1 MKIEKIQ
8 LSEKLEQV
16 TLTAY
21 VLEDS
26 PEMTK
31 GIKRPGVLV
40 CPGGAYMFCSDREA
54 EPIALKF
61 AAMGYHAFVLR
72 YSVYSNSGIKFP
84 QPGKTPA
91 YEPGMYPGPMQEIGK
106 AMLAIREH
114 GEEWRV
120 DADKIILTGY
130 SAGAHNCA
138 MYAVYWNSGQIAG
151 ALGVEPAL
159 LKPAAAVLGYG
170 MYDYLKLNVVHKN
183 SENPM
188 DYRLF
193 QDVNF
198 AYFGTD
204 DPTDEAFAAASPA
217 RHITQDT
224 PPMFLWATSED
235 NVVPVRNTIWMAE
248 ALSAAK
254 VPFEVHIYEAGSHG
268 LATADQLS
276 SEAKEQ
282 ISQDVA
288 NWLECAKRWLLK
300 RFALELP
307 EKCQVWSPELMTS
320 E

>member
-1 MKIEKIQ
+1 MKIEKIL
-8 LSEKLEQV
+8 LSEKLEHV

-26 PEMTK
+26 PETTK
-31 GIKRPGVLV
+31 GIKRPGVLI

-72 YSVYSNSGIKFP
+72 YSVYSNSGIQFP
-84 QPGKTPA
+84 QPGKTPP
-91 YEPGMYPGPMQEIGK
+91 YEPGMFPGPMREIGK

-114 GEEWRV
+114 GEDWKV

-138 MYAVYWNSGQIAG
+138 MYAVYWNSGRVAG
-151 ALGVEPAL
+151 ALGADPAL

-170 MYDYLKLNVVHKN
+170 MYDYLRLKEIHKN
-183 SENPM
+183 SEDPM

-204 DPTDEAFAAASPA
+204 APDDEAFAAASPA
-217 RHITQDT
+217 LHVTKDT
-224 PPMFLWATSED
+224 PPMFLWATCED
-235 NVVPVRNTIWMAE
+235 NVVPVRNTVWMAE

-254 VPFEVHIYEAGSHG
+254 VPFEVHIYEKGSHG
-268 LATADQLS
+268 LSAADQLS
-276 SEAKEQ
+276 AEAKEQ
-282 ISQDVA
+282 ISPDVA
-288 NWLECAKRWLLK
+288 DWLECAERWLLK

-307 EKCQVWSPELMTS
+307 EKCPVWSPDQMI
-320 E
+320 